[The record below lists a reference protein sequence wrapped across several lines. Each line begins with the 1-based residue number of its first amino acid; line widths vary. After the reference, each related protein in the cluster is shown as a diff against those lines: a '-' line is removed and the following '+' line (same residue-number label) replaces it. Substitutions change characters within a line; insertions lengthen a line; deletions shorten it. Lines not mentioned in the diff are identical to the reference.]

1 MRSDNNINQ
10 TSSLRDEIQRI
21 RANSSGL
28 NADLKEVQQNEIE
41 TKRIEGVR
49 VDIELKNLVKRIK
62 GVTGLIKDKVKK

>member
-1 MRSDNNINQ
+1 
-10 TSSLRDEIQRI
+10 
-21 RANSSGL
+21 L